1 VQAAGTGGSGEAAA
15 EGGEDS
21 GGDSSSESGS
31 GAGSGAGILKK
42 EEEDDPLGVARE
54 VVPAPRPGAPRQRVR
69 APAPCIR
76 SHHLFAK
83 SDQYGVRDAACPIS
97 TG

>member
-1 VQAAGTGGSGEAAA
+1 MQAAGAGGSGEAAA

-54 VVPAPRPGAPRQRVR
+54 VVPRPAPRR
-69 APAPCIR
+69 APAAGTRARTVHSFTSPFRKVR
-76 SHHLFAK
+76 SVRGEGRGV
-83 SDQYGVRDAACPIS
+83 SD
-97 TG
+97 